1 MKPILFNTEMVR
13 AILDGRK
20 TVTRRV
26 IKTKHK
32 DACGFYVTTR
42 KSDGAFMGVYEY
54 DENEGTWDNPLK
66 PPYEV
71 NDILYVRETW
81 GTYNRNW
88 WEADYFLY
96 RADYPDGATTY
107 EHNTGVM
114 CDLPNWRPSIHMPAD
129 AARIFLKVTGVRV
142 ERLQE
147 ITEEQAKAEG
157 VIRLY
162 DDLPDAEYT
171 DWTKRIGL
179 YPKSKEEW
187 GYKNYLWHGN
197 FGKYGSG
204 NWQSDLW
211 EYQYSGYDKAVG
223 SFFSL
228 WNSLLKKDQLQYYGF
243 SANPYV
249 WVIEFEVIDK
259 AALQKLQGTVGVMM
273 VNKLVKEGKA

>member
-26 IKTKHK
+26 IKTESGEPLKYGQ
-32 DACGFYVTTR
+32 GFVIAGDR
-42 KSDGAFMGVYEY
+42 KSIGKYAYGNRAAGEPIRCV
-54 DENEGTWDNPLK
+54 K
-66 PPYEV
+66 PPYKV
-71 NDILYVRETW
+71 NDILYVRETYRW
-81 GTYNRNW
+81 LPCFECGRDLWAVPCKEGKFNHAYGNTGCYVFKADIHNCDT
-88 WEADYFLY
+88 DYF
-96 RADYPDGATTY
+96 
-107 EHNTGVM
+107 
-114 CDLPNWRPSIHMPAD
+114 NWKPSIHMPKE

-142 ERLQE
+142 ERLWD

-162 DDLPDAEYT
+162 DNDTDTEYT

-197 FGKYGSG
+197 FGKCGSG

-211 EYQYSGYDKAVG
+211 DYQYSSYDTAVG
-223 SFFSL
+223 SFSSL
-228 WNSLLKKDQLQYYGF
+228 WQSTLQKDQLQYYGWN
-243 SANPYV
+243 ANPYV

-259 AALQKLQGTVGVMM
+259 AAAL
-273 VNKLVKEGKA
+273 KEGQP

>member
-26 IKTKHK
+26 VKTKHK

-54 DENEGTWDNPLK
+54 DENESMFDNPLE
-66 PPYEV
+66 PPYKV

-81 GTYNRNW
+81 THGGCAICEVYECYGCCNA
-88 WEADYFLY
+88 ADYLY
-96 RADYPDGATTY
+96 KADFDSVALSGFKDDGY
-107 EHNTGVM
+107 G
-114 CDLPNWRPSIHMPAD
+114 WRPSIHMPKE

-142 ERLQE
+142 ERLQD

-162 DDLPDAEYT
+162 DNDTDTEYT

-197 FGKYGSG
+197 FGKCGSG

-211 EYQYSGYDKAVG
+211 DYQYSSYDTAVG
-223 SFFSL
+223 SFSSL
-228 WNSLLKKDQLQYYGF
+228 WQSTLQKDQLQYYSWG
-243 SANPYV
+243 ANPYV

-259 AALQKLQGTVGVMM
+259 AAAL
-273 VNKLVKEGKA
+273 KEGQAW